1 MTDEQPAET
10 LRSAAKLMRE
20 RALATSPGPWHHMC
34 LGSEGCQV
42 INDGRLRERKHVS
55 FSGRKEWKADHA
67 DAEYIAAMHPLVG
80 VAVADLLDR
89 TAWMVELDP
98 ELAGRVGVDET
109 LAVARAYLGETVRDG
124 GTA

>member
-20 RALATSPGPWHHMC
+20 RAEAASPGPWRHMC

-67 DAEYIAAMHPLVG
+67 DAEYIAAMDPLVAL
-80 VAVADLLDR
+80 AVAGLLDR
-89 TAWMVELDP
+89 TAWMVELDSG
-98 ELAGRVGVDET
+98 LASRVGVDET
-109 LAVARAYLGETVRDG
+109 LAIARAYLREIVGDG
-124 GTA
+124 GQA